1 LQAIESVSR
10 RQLSFHVKHVNE
22 ELMTVHIGVALPRSL
37 KRLVD
42 SLSED
47 YRTDVQKRRKTEALQ
62 QAATVRAALVQDR
75 SHAAAAFPAAA
86 AAVAPAVPA
95 ASGVPSAAPLPA
107 LAPSATPSVS
117 AAAAATA
124 LKLESGD
131 PGSPMQIDENKEAT
145 ATPPPSA

>member
-1 LQAIESVSR
+1 VSR
-10 RQLSFHVKHVNE
+10 RQLSFHVKRVNE

-47 YRTDVQKRRKTEALQ
+47 YRTDIQKRRRTEALQ

-75 SHAAAAFPAAA
+75 AHAAALPAA
-86 AAVAPAVPA
+86 AAVAAPAVLA

-107 LAPSATPSVS
+107 LAAPSAAPSVS
-117 AAAAATA
+117 AAAAAATA
-124 LKLESGD
+124 PKLESGD
-131 PGSPMQIDENKEAT
+131 PGSPMQIDEHKEAT